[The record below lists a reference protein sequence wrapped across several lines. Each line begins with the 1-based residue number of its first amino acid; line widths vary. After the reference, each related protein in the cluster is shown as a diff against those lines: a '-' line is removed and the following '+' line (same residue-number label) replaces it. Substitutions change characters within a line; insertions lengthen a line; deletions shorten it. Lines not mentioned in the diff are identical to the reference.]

1 MRRVTSG
8 YHGSKM
14 SGSQQS
20 LLREAAICIDCR
32 TVEKSICTGYRFVPK
47 CNNAEESHT
56 CPYFSL
62 NLPYLE
68 DHEFLRSRNF
78 ASMAT

>member
-47 CNNAEESHT
+47 CNYAEESHT